1 MFYMSDIA
9 SSSSAKMNKNFVF
22 YAKFAVYL
30 LITFG
35 FGFLPPFGDITP
47 LGMHVLGIFLG
58 TIFGWIMFE
67 MAWPSFVA
75 LLGLAWVGYGTI
87 SGNVGTGFSYY
98 MIPLMFV
105 CYITCGIFVDCE
117 SSALYC

>member
-1 MFYMSDIA
+1 
-9 SSSSAKMNKNFVF
+9 MNKNFVF

-67 MAWPSFVA
+67 MAWP
-75 LLGLAWVGYGTI
+75 GLATERSRAMWEPAFLT
-87 SGNVGTGFSYY
+87 T
-98 MIPLMFV
+98 
-105 CYITCGIFVDCE
+105 
-117 SSALYC
+117 